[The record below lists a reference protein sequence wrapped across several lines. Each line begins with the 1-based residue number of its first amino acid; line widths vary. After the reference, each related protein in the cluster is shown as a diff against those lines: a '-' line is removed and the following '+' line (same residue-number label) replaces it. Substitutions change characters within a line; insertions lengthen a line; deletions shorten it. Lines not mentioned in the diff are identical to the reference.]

1 MLLDRLR
8 PFSFFVK
15 AWRGSRSRWCA
26 WLWCCFIWRTA
37 KAIIR
42 VMMGDDMSR
51 AKIPLMPAHLDAIRE
66 AYALGK
72 ERTGEVLAR
81 LGISDWYFRRC
92 LRALGIARWNYVS
105 DRDVAKNRSYRIGV
119 MKRAEDAKREADR
132 LHARFDAIHAV
143 FYGRAPRIPSSMVC
157 VQGVAYGGY

>member
-1 MLLDRLR
+1 
-8 PFSFFVK
+8 
-15 AWRGSRSRWCA
+15 
-26 WLWCCFIWRTA
+26 
-37 KAIIR
+37 
-42 VMMGDDMSR
+42 MSR
-51 AKIPLMPAHLDAIRE
+51 EKTQLSPAHLEAIQE

-72 ERTGEVLAR
+72 ECTGEVCAR

-132 LHARFDAIHAV
+132 LHACFDAIHAV
-143 FYGRAPRIPSSMVC
+143 FYGRAPRIPASMVC
-157 VQGVAYGGY
+157 VQGVAYVGF

>member
-1 MLLDRLR
+1 
-8 PFSFFVK
+8 
-15 AWRGSRSRWCA
+15 
-26 WLWCCFIWRTA
+26 
-37 KAIIR
+37 
-42 VMMGDDMSR
+42 MSR
-51 AKIPLMPAHLDAIRE
+51 EKTLLSPAHLDAIQA

-72 ERTGEVLAR
+72 ECTGGVLAR

-105 DRDVAKNRSYRIGV
+105 NGDVAKNKRYRAGV
-119 MKRAEDAKREADR
+119 AQRAEDLKRETDR

-157 VQGVAYGGY
+157 VQGVVYVGC

>member
-1 MLLDRLR
+1 MFGVL
-8 PFSFFVK
+8 FCT
-15 AWRGSRSRWCA
+15 AWRGLYSRWCA
-26 WLWCCFIWRTA
+26 WLVFCFVWHTEIV
-37 KAIIR
+37 IIR
-42 VMMGDDMSR
+42 VMRADMSR
-51 AKIPLMPAHLDAIRE
+51 EKTQLSPAHLEAIQE

-72 ERTGEVLAR
+72 ECTDEVCAR

-157 VQGVAYGGY
+157 VQGVAYVGY